1 MNYGEVGLG
10 FPRIAVSIGACYG
23 CMEICFFRN
32 DSGMCNYVHICT
44 HIYIYTL
51 AWGFGMVSDFSRG
64 PMDPLPGQQEVY
76 VLKESLVQ
84 LMYGVYFLGGRIFC
98 WAWPRDRLILLVMP
112 AFKTSFMTQVLH
124 TQGLRRRHGG
134 RFACCRAYGMK
145 GWWPANFHN
154 LCQQVGRCWEMLGV
168 WTQIWCAHESSS
180 GHPRP

>member
-98 WAWPRDRLILLVMP
+98 
-112 AFKTSFMTQVLH
+112 
-124 TQGLRRRHGG
+124 
-134 RFACCRAYGMK
+134 
-145 GWWPANFHN
+145 
-154 LCQQVGRCWEMLGV
+154 
-168 WTQIWCAHESSS
+168 
-180 GHPRP
+180 